1 MNRRVFLKNTSIASL
16 SGILIGSKLNVLGQ
30 QTQLPQDRNN
40 KIYLIKDAEILTMD
54 KTLGHLPNASILIE
68 DGIIKKIGKNLPVPP
83 GAIVI
88 DAKNAVIMPGLIDS
102 HWHLWT
108 SVMRSMPGYTKDQ
121 GYFPMSVKYSRLMT
135 IADMK
140 TISKYSLA
148 EAINSGITS
157 LSDFNHNTRS
167 YEHAKAGIDAF
178 AEMGVRGQF
187 LYGDHRD
194 MTDNDP
200 TNFGDIR
207 KLIALVKEEKYNKIK
222 VDLGSRSV
230 KYSKLKEDWLEAR
243 KLGMRIVIHAS
254 SQIRKNEGEIEKLHD
269 MGLLDKDVNI
279 IHGNAIT
286 HKEANYV
293 ALAGSSITMTPYSE
307 MRVGYGFPPIQIL
320 KEHQILTGVGI
331 DTVAL
336 SGDGNL
342 FSTLKLLKNV
352 GNAATNDEFYMNPYE
367 LLEMATING
376 AKILGI
382 DHITGSL
389 TEGKQAD
396 LIMMRKDD
404 LNFSSNSQ
412 TERLI
417 IEAATPSNVDMV
429 MIGGQILKEHGKL
442 TNSDAD
448 HLLRQAQ
455 QVAEKIQKQVEAQ

>member
-1 MNRRVFLKNTSIASL
+1 MNRRIFLRSTSIASL
-16 SGILIGSKLNVLGQ
+16 STILVGNTWDLQGQ
-30 QTQLPQDRNN
+30 SQHALRNQ
-40 KIYLIKDAEILTMD
+40 KSIVYLIKDAEILTMD
-54 KTLGHLPNASILIE
+54 KALGHLPIASILIE
-68 DGIIKKIGKNLPVPP
+68 NGLIKKIGTNISAPP
-83 GAIVI
+83 GTKVI
-88 DAKNAVIMPGLIDS
+88 DGKNAVVMPGLIDS

-108 SVMRSMPGYTKDQ
+108 SVMRSMPGYTVDQ
-121 GYFPMSVKYSRLMT
+121 GYFPMSVKYSRLMS

-148 EAINSGITS
+148 EAINSGITA

-167 YEHAKAGIDAF
+167 YAHAKAGIDAF

-194 MTDNDP
+194 MTDSDP
-200 TNFGDIR
+200 TKFEDIR
-207 KLIALVKEEKYNKIK
+207 KLIELVKEEKYSKVK

-230 KYSKLKEDWLEAR
+230 KYTKLKEDWQEAR

-254 SQIRKNEGEIEKLHD
+254 SRVHKNEGEIEQLHL

-286 HKEANYV
+286 DQEAASV
-293 ALAGSSITMTPYSE
+293 AQAGSSITMTPYSE

-320 KEHQILTGVGI
+320 KKHQILTGVGI

-352 GNAATNDEFYMNPYE
+352 GNATTNNEFYMDPYE

-382 DHITGSL
+382 DDITGSL
-389 TEGKQAD
+389 TVGKQAD
-396 LIMMRKDD
+396 LIMMKKDD

-412 TERLI
+412 TERLL
-417 IEAATPSNVDMV
+417 IESATPANVDMV
-429 MIGGQILKEHGKL
+429 MIGGKILKEHGKL
-442 TNSDAD
+442 TTSDAD
-448 HLLRQAQ
+448 ALLKEAQ
-455 QVAEKIQKQVEAQ
+455 QVAERIQKQVEAQ

>member
-1 MNRRVFLKNTSIASL
+1 MNRRIFLKNTSLASL
-16 SGILIGSKLNVLGQ
+16 SAILIGSHPDVFGQ
-30 QTQLPQDRNN
+30 YSQPLQNSTV
-40 KIYLIKDAEILTMD
+40 YLIKDAEILTMD
-54 KTLGHLPNASILIE
+54 KSLGHLPKASILIE
-68 DGIIKKIGKNLPVPP
+68 NGIIKKIGPDLIVPS
-83 GAIVI
+83 GAKVI
-88 DAKNAVIMPGLIDS
+88 DAKNAVVMPGLIDN

-108 SVMRSMPGYTKDQ
+108 SIMRSMPGYTKDQ
-121 GYFPMSVKYSRLMT
+121 GYFPMSVKYSRLMST
-135 IADMK
+135 ADMK

-178 AEMGVRGQF
+178 AEMGIRGQF

-194 MTDNDP
+194 MTDSDP
-200 TNFGDIR
+200 TNFEDIK
-207 KLIALVKEEKYNKIK
+207 KLLALVKEEKYKKIK

-230 KYSKLKEDWLEAR
+230 KYPKLREDWTTAR

-254 SQIRKNEGEIEKLHD
+254 SQVHKSEGEIEKLYLL
-269 MGLLDKDVNI
+269 GLLDNDVNI
-279 IHGNAIT
+279 IHGNAISNE
-286 HKEANYV
+286 EAAYV
-293 ALAGSSITMTPYSE
+293 ARAGSSITMTPYSE
-307 MRVGYGFPPIQIL
+307 MRVGYGFPPIKTL
-320 KEHQILTGVGI
+320 KEHHILTGVGI

-352 GNAATNDEFYMNPYE
+352 GNATTNDEFYMNPYE

-382 DHITGSL
+382 DDITGSL
-389 TEGKQAD
+389 SIGKQAD

-412 TERLI
+412 TERLL
-417 IEAATPSNVDMV
+417 IEAATPANVDLVMV
-429 MIGGQILKEHGKL
+429 GGKILKEHGKL
-442 TNSDAD
+442 TNQDAD
-448 HLLRQAQ
+448 QLLKQAQ
-455 QVAEKIQKQVEAQ
+455 ELAEKIQKQVEAQ